1 MHREDIPS
9 IRRHTRQASNE
20 CRFSIVIPVLS
31 EQGQINSVIEHL
43 RSQDFEGVW
52 EIIVV
57 DGDFRGQ
64 TIKAIQD
71 QEVVSITSAKGRALQ
86 MNAGATV
93 ARGEILIFLHAD
105 TRLPPSALKKINT
118 ILEDE
123 KYVGGAFDLR
133 INSDRLFLKYIA
145 ARASL
150 RSRLNRIP
158 YGDQAIFI
166 RRNYFDKIGRFKEI
180 PLMEDVELM
189 RCIKKK
195 GDKIFI
201 LRDRVKTSARRWE
214 REGVFYTTLKN
225 QILLNLY
232 YLGVSPDKLAKYYR
246 RHS

>member
-1 MHREDIPS
+1 MNREDIAS

-20 CRFSIVIPVLS
+20 YRFSIVIPVLY
-31 EQGQINSVIEHL
+31 EQDQINSVIEHL
-43 RSQDFEGVW
+43 RSQYLKGVC

-57 DGDFRGQ
+57 DGDSRGE

-71 QEVVSITSAKGRALQ
+71 REVVSITSAKGRAIQ
-86 MNAGATV
+86 MNAGAAV

-105 TRLPPSALKKINT
+105 TRLPPGALKKINT
-118 ILEDE
+118 VLENE

-133 INSDRLFLKYIA
+133 IDSDRLFLKYIA

-166 RRNYFDKIGRFKEI
+166 RKNYFDKIGRFKEI

-189 RCIKKK
+189 RRIKRR

-225 QILLNLY
+225 QMLVNLY